1 MRLKSLALVAALTAA
16 STPAPRRRL
25 RPGSSTFRPSPTVIV
40 EPDQPRSTLGIL
52 LPLALAG
59 GLIALAIASEDDST
73 DEDED
78 DE

>member
-16 STPAPRRRL
+16 STPALAGGFAPVIDV
-25 RPGSSTFRPSPTVIV
+25 PSVPTVIV